1 MDDVEERVRYEEEE
15 FTTIHRKMVR
25 THSTTRR
32 KKAKDAADG
41 KGNKSSQPETK
52 LSPFIIGAKARDT
65 HYAAGTP
72 PLSRK
77 SDRVQKLVQETL
89 NEYKGKELPQKSKN
103 PVFFGALDS
112 DEEEEQEVTL
122 KTRHTRK
129 WSFTAGNKGVARF
142 RKLVEFVIL
151 ARHIFTCRRSVSLSR
166 RDSILFFLDRQT
178 DEHVDGEQPKF
189 DVNAFKSLGQ
199 KTKMASV
206 RSCLDIPPPQRTD
219 AQINHMVHTMRGF
232 SKFSNYPQA
241 VQTGLCKRGWYAKFE
256 STRVI
261 VKEGCKAEFYYLI
274 LSGVAVYR
282 DITTEVDE
290 TNTAENKMVASYL
303 KPGDALGEREILTG
317 QERPATV
324 VCKEP
329 VEVLGLDRDSL
340 LEIFNAAGGLGS
352 IEFLRGIPELSDF
365 PLELLKTYHFS
376 MAVHNYRRGA
386 VVVKNTNDSEWVYI
400 VRSGSCQVYKAI
412 KDARKERR
420 QMPDSRP
427 ASGLPRKKER
437 VGSGLVL
444 PNIHKLK
451 QDVLKCASLADVDEI
466 SSKKRGQHPG
476 LERSHTLTLP
486 SLSPGN
492 ACLVHRKNSFKTPNI
507 ATTNIRRGS
516 KELSP
521 RQVKKL
527 TSENIKLSK
536 GHRENTPDI
545 LRLSRNDSIMC
556 ETPEPVNHTKK
567 VRSQSPSSESM
578 IHIKLKKE
586 SVSSGN
592 ESVFS
597 HRKQSNASDSDNQK
611 SHSDWSGSDSPRDT
625 IGSTFYVRLGTVME
639 KGVFGLHQLIYE
651 DMPNLSLV
659 SHGAECVLISKQFL
673 KDHLTKDIA
682 NRLRMKLSPY
692 PSSGQLRNAVDD
704 QLNWENYRERVITD
718 VLK

>member
-1 MDDVEERVRYEEEE
+1 M
-15 FTTIHRKMVR
+15 
-25 THSTTRR
+25 
-32 KKAKDAADG
+32 
-41 KGNKSSQPETK
+41 
-52 LSPFIIGAKARDT
+52 
-65 HYAAGTP
+65 
-72 PLSRK
+72 
-77 SDRVQKLVQETL
+77 
-89 NEYKGKELPQKSKN
+89 
-103 PVFFGALDS
+103 
-112 DEEEEQEVTL
+112 
-122 KTRHTRK
+122 
-129 WSFTAGNKGVARF
+129 
-142 RKLVEFVIL
+142 
-151 ARHIFTCRRSVSLSR
+151 
-166 RDSILFFLDRQT
+166 
-178 DEHVDGEQPKF
+178 
-189 DVNAFKSLGQ
+189 
-199 KTKMASV
+199 
-206 RSCLDIPPPQRTD
+206 
-219 AQINHMVHTMRGF
+219 
-232 SKFSNYPQA
+232 
-241 VQTGLCKRGWYAKFE
+241 
-256 STRVI
+256 
-261 VKEGCKAEFYYLI
+261 
-274 LSGVAVYR
+274 
-282 DITTEVDE
+282 
-290 TNTAENKMVASYL
+290 
-303 KPGDALGEREILTG
+303 EREILTG

-329 VEVLGLDRDSL
+329 VELYLPDK
-340 LEIFNAAGGLGS
+340 
-352 IEFLRGIPELSDF
+352 GIPELSDF

-466 SSKKRGQHPG
+466 SSKKKKRGQHPG

-682 NRLRMKLSPY
+682 NRLRMKLS
-692 PSSGQLRNAVDD
+692 LIDE
-704 QLNWENYRERVITD
+704 LM
-718 VLK
+718 